1 MEISK
6 RSIENA
12 KLLSLGAVLFSMAW
26 FWLSFTFPLVLTEM
40 KYNYLEIGAIGALTS
55 FPFIIISLAF
65 LKSKKRHL
73 NFAMKIPFIIL
84 IGASMV
90 LILGYGSGWIYIL
103 IIGVTGLFQSMWWI
117 AMEIE
122 TGLLGE
128 AGLAEK
134 YSAAWG
140 IPTGIFPIFAGYLI
154 ETTGFRS
161 IYILVLVVSIIGF
174 IIQPTDHQE
183 RAVTRISKLN
193 FIMVLPMVFAGM
205 NMGFIT
211 FVLVP
216 VIRTLNY
223 SYFLIGSLLTVY
235 WIFFSMGSFLG
246 NLIHVKNQVMF
257 SVIAGI
263 LTGAP
268 ILLLTGLNDYTLIFI
283 LILGGLGTS
292 LGFSKVL
299 SYISTTESPRLG
311 VFYYESL
318 FSLGY
323 IAGTMSG
330 GYIALSL
337 SFHISTLIFV
347 APIAFAA
354 IAYFRDRS
362 KFESLVPPNLE

>member
-1 MEISK
+1 MGVRK

-12 KLLSLGAVLFSMAW
+12 RLLSLGAVLFSMSW
-26 FWLSFTFPLVLTEM
+26 FWLSFTFPLVLTQM
-40 KYNYLEIGAIGALTS
+40 RYNYLEIGAIGSLTS
-55 FPFIIISLAF
+55 FPFIFISLAF

-73 NFAMKIPFIIL
+73 NFAMKFPFLIL
-84 IGASMV
+84 SIASIV
-90 LILGYGSGWIYIL
+90 LILGFGSGWVYIL
-103 IIGVTGLFQSMWWI
+103 IVGITGFFQSMWWI

-128 AGLAEK
+128 DGLAEK

-154 ETTGFRS
+154 EVTGFKS
-161 IYILVLVVSIIGF
+161 VYFLVLVVAVIGF
-174 IIQPTDHQE
+174 IIQPTDFKE
-183 RAVTRISKLN
+183 RTVTRSSKLN
-193 FIMVLPMVFAGM
+193 FIMILPMVFAGM

-216 VIRTLNY
+216 VVRNLHY

-246 NLIHVKNQVMF
+246 NIIHVKKQIIF
-257 SVIAGI
+257 SIIAGL

-268 ILLLTGLNDYTLIFI
+268 IILIAGLNDYTLIFI
-283 LILGGLGTS
+283 LVLGGLGSS

-318 FSLGY
+318 FSLGF
-323 IAGTMSG
+323 ITGTLSG
-330 GYIALSL
+330 GYMAMSI
-337 SFHISTLIFV
+337 SFEFAILIFV
-347 APIAFAA
+347 APVAFA
-354 IAYFRDRS
+354 IIVYFKYKS
-362 KFESLVPPNLE
+362 MPEFLVPSNLE